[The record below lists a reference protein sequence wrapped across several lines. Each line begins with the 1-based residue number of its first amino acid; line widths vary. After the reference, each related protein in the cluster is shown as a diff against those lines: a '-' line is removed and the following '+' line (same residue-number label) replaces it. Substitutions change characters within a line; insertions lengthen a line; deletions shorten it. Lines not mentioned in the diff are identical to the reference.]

1 MLDKA
6 NNHED
11 IMLYLSKKPTK
22 EELEFLDKINRIMR
36 KCGCFVHF
44 YDSSKIRT
52 MSKDESFICL
62 SINKE
67 LAHNSRGAGRR
78 KKYVGRIKVG
88 DVRKMM
94 ETKSADEVAAELGV
108 SRSTFFRR
116 IKGKDDN
123 RYF

>member
-52 MSKDESFICL
+52 MSKDE
-62 SINKE
+62 
-67 LAHNSRGAGRR
+67 R
-78 KKYVGRIKVG
+78 
-88 DVRKMM
+88 
-94 ETKSADEVAAELGV
+94 
-108 SRSTFFRR
+108 
-116 IKGKDDN
+116 
-123 RYF
+123 